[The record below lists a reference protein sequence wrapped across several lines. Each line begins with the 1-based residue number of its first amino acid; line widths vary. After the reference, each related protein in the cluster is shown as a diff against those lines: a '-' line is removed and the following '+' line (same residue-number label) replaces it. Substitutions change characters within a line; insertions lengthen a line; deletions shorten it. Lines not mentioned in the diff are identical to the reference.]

1 MKQIL
6 VFIFDGYADWEP
18 AYVCA
23 QLNAPGTGYA
33 VKTIGLDRAPKVS
46 MGGFRVTP
54 DFTVADYPRDAGLLL
69 LTGGTAWLERK
80 NDAVLPV
87 VRELVRCHIPVA
99 AICNAVNFLAE
110 NGFLDILG
118 IPCPSSNPR
127 LRTIKGRHISLR
139 RRRFVTTAFLPPTD
153 SERWSWQ
160 KRYCGC

>member
-23 QLNAPGTGYA
+23 QLNAPATGYA

-69 LTGGTAWLERK
+69 R
-80 NDAVLPV
+80 
-87 VRELVRCHIPVA
+87 
-99 AICNAVNFLAE
+99 
-110 NGFLDILG
+110 
-118 IPCPSSNPR
+118 
-127 LRTIKGRHISLR
+127 
-139 RRRFVTTAFLPPTD
+139 
-153 SERWSWQ
+153 
-160 KRYCGC
+160 

>member
-80 NDAVLPV
+80 MTLSCRLYGNWSDA
-87 VRELVRCHIPVA
+87 
-99 AICNAVNFLAE
+99 
-110 NGFLDILG
+110 
-118 IPCPSSNPR
+118 
-127 LRTIKGRHISLR
+127 IS
-139 RRRFVTTAFLPPTD
+139 
-153 SERWSWQ
+153 RWLQ
-160 KRYCGC
+160 FATR

>member
-87 VRELVRCHIPVA
+87 VREHPALPQIPGSA
-99 AICNAVNFLAE
+99 L
-110 NGFLDILG
+110 
-118 IPCPSSNPR
+118 
-127 LRTIKGRHISLR
+127 
-139 RRRFVTTAFLPPTD
+139 
-153 SERWSWQ
+153 
-160 KRYCGC
+160 

>member
-69 LTGGTAWLERK
+69 LTAGQRGWSGKMTLSCRLYGNGSDAISRWLQFATR
-80 NDAVLPV
+80 
-87 VRELVRCHIPVA
+87 
-99 AICNAVNFLAE
+99 
-110 NGFLDILG
+110 
-118 IPCPSSNPR
+118 
-127 LRTIKGRHISLR
+127 
-139 RRRFVTTAFLPPTD
+139 
-153 SERWSWQ
+153 
-160 KRYCGC
+160 

>member
-69 LTGGTAWLERK
+69 LTGGT
-80 NDAVLPV
+80 
-87 VRELVRCHIPVA
+87 
-99 AICNAVNFLAE
+99 
-110 NGFLDILG
+110 
-118 IPCPSSNPR
+118 NPR

>member
-69 LTGGTAWLERK
+69 LTGGKMTLSCRLYGNWSDAISRWLQFATR
-80 NDAVLPV
+80 
-87 VRELVRCHIPVA
+87 
-99 AICNAVNFLAE
+99 
-110 NGFLDILG
+110 
-118 IPCPSSNPR
+118 
-127 LRTIKGRHISLR
+127 
-139 RRRFVTTAFLPPTD
+139 
-153 SERWSWQ
+153 
-160 KRYCGC
+160 

>member
-110 NGFLDILG
+110 NGFLDQRRHTGNTLPFLKSQAPHYKGEAYFVEAEAVCDNGIL
-118 IPCPSSNPR
+118 
-127 LRTIKGRHISLR
+127 
-139 RRRFVTTAFLPPTD
+139 TANGFGAL
-153 SERWSWQ
+153 ELA
-160 KRYCGC
+160 

>member
-54 DFTVADYPRDAGLLL
+54 DFTVADYPRGCRPAAADRRDSVAG
-69 LTGGTAWLERK
+69 
-80 NDAVLPV
+80 
-87 VRELVRCHIPVA
+87 
-99 AICNAVNFLAE
+99 AE
-110 NGFLDILG
+110 
-118 IPCPSSNPR
+118 
-127 LRTIKGRHISLR
+127 K
-139 RRRFVTTAFLPPTD
+139 
-153 SERWSWQ
+153 
-160 KRYCGC
+160 

>member
-54 DFTVADYPRDAGLLL
+54 DFTGQRDWSGKMTLSYRLYGNWSDAISR
-69 LTGGTAWLERK
+69 WLQFATR
-80 NDAVLPV
+80 
-87 VRELVRCHIPVA
+87 
-99 AICNAVNFLAE
+99 
-110 NGFLDILG
+110 
-118 IPCPSSNPR
+118 
-127 LRTIKGRHISLR
+127 
-139 RRRFVTTAFLPPTD
+139 
-153 SERWSWQ
+153 
-160 KRYCGC
+160 

>member
-23 QLNAPGTGYA
+23 QLNAPATGYA

-69 LTGGTAWLERK
+69 FCRSGKMTLSCRLYGNWSDAISRWLQFATR
-80 NDAVLPV
+80 
-87 VRELVRCHIPVA
+87 
-99 AICNAVNFLAE
+99 
-110 NGFLDILG
+110 
-118 IPCPSSNPR
+118 
-127 LRTIKGRHISLR
+127 
-139 RRRFVTTAFLPPTD
+139 
-153 SERWSWQ
+153 
-160 KRYCGC
+160 

>member
-23 QLNAPGTGYA
+23 QLNAPATGYA

-69 LTGGTAWLERK
+69 LTGGTGTGQMPYPGGCNLQRGK
-80 NDAVLPV
+80 LPGGK
-87 VRELVRCHIPVA
+87 RFFRPAQTYWEYPALPQIPGSA
-99 AICNAVNFLAE
+99 L
-110 NGFLDILG
+110 
-118 IPCPSSNPR
+118 
-127 LRTIKGRHISLR
+127 
-139 RRRFVTTAFLPPTD
+139 
-153 SERWSWQ
+153 
-160 KRYCGC
+160 